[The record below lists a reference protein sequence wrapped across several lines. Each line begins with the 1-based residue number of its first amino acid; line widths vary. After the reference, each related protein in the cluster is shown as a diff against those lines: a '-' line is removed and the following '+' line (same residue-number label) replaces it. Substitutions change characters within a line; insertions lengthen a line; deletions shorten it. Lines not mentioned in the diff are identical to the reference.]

1 MGAGLVKKMEEIG
14 QESFREIFALSQ
26 SSKDTFNTLIFT
38 HRQADPDALCA
49 AYAISEAISKAVADS
64 NSRCIETS
72 KIVAP
77 QGANLLGTSL
87 CAKLGIDFV
96 DSIMPEEVSKADLIV
111 AVDVGELGLLEPY
124 TSSISTSVA
133 RKFLIDHHGS
143 NRDDQLSEWRNFET
157 IIDENATSTCEIV
170 AQRFPA
176 DYLSQKI
183 AKALLA
189 GLLFDSQ
196 HLGIATESTL
206 KSALKLVRGGA
217 RIDEAKD
224 LLRSRPERSEVIARI
239 KSAQRLKFEEA
250 GRFFIMQSE
259 VSSFQ
264 AAVARMLLDLG
275 GDVGIAYGDHEG
287 EARISM
293 RSSQHF
299 FRETKIDL
307 GELLSS
313 LAKESGLIGGG
324 HSTAASISGKTKASE
339 LAAQIIKKLK
349 VELPE

>member
-1 MGAGLVKKMEEIG
+1 MSEGLVKKLEEIG
-14 QESFREIFALSQ
+14 QKSFKEIFALSQ
-26 SSKDTFNTLIFT
+26 SAKDTFYTLIFT

-64 NSRCIETS
+64 NSRCVVSS

-96 DSIMPEEVSKADLIV
+96 DSLLPEEISKADLIA
-111 AVDVGELGLLEPY
+111 AVDVGEFELLEPY
-124 TSSISTSVA
+124 AHGISTSVA
-133 RKFLIDHHGS
+133 RKILIDHHGS
-143 NRDDQLSEWRNFET
+143 NRDSQVSEWKNFET
-157 IIDENATSTCEIV
+157 IVDDSATSTCEIV
-170 AQRFPA
+170 AQRFPT
-176 DYLSQKI
+176 DYLSGKI
-183 AKALLA
+183 AKVLLA

-206 KSALKLVRGGA
+206 TATLKLVRAGA
-217 RIDEAKD
+217 RIDEAKE

-239 KSAQRLKFEEA
+239 KSAQRLKFEEV
-250 GRFFIMQSE
+250 GGFFIMQSE

-299 FRETKIDL
+299 FRETKVDL
-307 GELLSS
+307 GEILSS
-313 LAKESGLIGGG
+313 LAKESRLIGGG
-324 HSTAASISGKTKASE
+324 HSTAASISGKAKASE
-339 LAAQIIKKLK
+339 LAGQIIKKLK
-349 VELPE
+349 FELRE